1 VTDRIDLT
9 GIEVM
14 ARHGVLAEEQTTAQ
28 PFLVDITLFSD
39 HRRASASDDITD
51 TVDYGEAAVLA
62 HDIVA
67 VESHQLIERVADRV
81 ALALLDRFSPLSR
94 VRVTVHKPQAPIPLS
109 FADVSVTVDRS
120 R

>member
-14 ARHGVLAEEQTTAQ
+14 ARHGVLPEERATAQ
-28 PFLVDITLFSD
+28 PFRLDITLYSD
-39 HRRASASDDITD
+39 HRRASESDDISD
-51 TVDYGEAAVLA
+51 TIDYGTAAVLA

-67 VESHQLIERVADRV
+67 TESHQLIERVANRV
-81 ALALLDRFSPLSR
+81 ASALLDRFPPLSR
-94 VRVTVHKPQAPIPLS
+94 VRVTVHKPQAPIPLD
-109 FADVSVTVDRS
+109 FTDVSVTVDRS